1 MSDAGKQHIYDAM
14 GVAPVVN
21 AMGAVTLLGAS
32 SLSPRV
38 MKAVKQ
44 ANGKY
49 VEMHKLLT
57 RAGEMIAEILDAEAA
72 AMTTGTTGGLVL
84 STAACMCGTDTD
96 KISRLPDTTGMKNEF
111 LFQRPERWL
120 FERAV
125 TQTGA
130 KLVKVGEETGCT
142 PEQLEAAIGPSTAGI
157 IFVAPSR
164 TARPTDEMVPL
175 EEVVRI
181 GRKHSVPVIV
191 DGAGQ
196 TYPVSKM
203 QRIAQ
208 AAELV
213 CFGAKYIGGPNSAGY
228 VCGRKDLVEA
238 VDLQGFIG
246 FDELGQQRIHGGIGR
261 AYKIDRSEVVAA
273 VVSLQE
279 WVEMDHQA
287 RLEECEG
294 RLKLIEGEL
303 KGVPH
308 VATSLAGSYETGQFV
323 LTITPDATALGK
335 TARDIAVELAQGDP
349 AVWVSW
355 NRRRQ
360 PDQLGV
366 AAGWGSLLEGEEYI
380 LAKRL
385 RQVLTGHSRHSDD
398 DVVYHPAFITKGAT
412 RMI

>member
-1 MSDAGKQHIYDAM
+1 MVKTAESDIYEEM
-14 GVAPVVN
+14 GLTHVIN

-44 ANGKY
+44 ANGRY
-49 VEMHKLLT
+49 VEMHKLLA
-57 RAGEMIAEILDAEAA
+57 RAGEMIAEILGVEAA

-96 KISRLPDTTGMKNEF
+96 KISRLPDTSEMKNEF
-111 LFQRPERWL
+111 LFQRPEHWL
-120 FERAV
+120 FERAI

-130 KLVKVGEETGCT
+130 KLVKVGDERRCT
-142 PEQLEAAIGPSTAGI
+142 PEQIEAAIGPSTAGI
-157 IFVAPSR
+157 IFVASSR
-164 TARPTDEMVPL
+164 KARPTDEMVPL

-181 GRKHSVPVIV
+181 GRKHSVSVIV

-196 TYPVSKM
+196 TFPVSKM
-203 QRIAQ
+203 RWTVQ
-208 AAELV
+208 AADLV
-213 CFGAKYIGGPNSAGY
+213 CMGAKYIGGPNSAGY
-228 VCGRKDLVEA
+228 VCGRKDLIEA

-246 FDELGQQRIHGGIGR
+246 FDELGQKGIHGGIGR

-273 VVSLQE
+273 LVSLQE
-279 WVEMDHQA
+279 WVEMDHEA
-287 RLEECEG
+287 RLAESER
-294 RLKLIEGEL
+294 RLKLVESEL
-303 KGVPH
+303 KGIPN
-308 VATSLAGSYETGQFV
+308 VATSLVGSYETGQFG

-335 TARDIAVELAQGDP
+335 TAGDITVELAQGDP
-349 AVWVSW
+349 AIWVSW
-355 NRRRQ
+355 VRSR

-366 AAGWGSLLEGEEYI
+366 AAPWGSLLEGEEHI

-385 RQVLTGHSRHSDD
+385 RQVLTSDSRPSD

-412 RMI
+412 RTI